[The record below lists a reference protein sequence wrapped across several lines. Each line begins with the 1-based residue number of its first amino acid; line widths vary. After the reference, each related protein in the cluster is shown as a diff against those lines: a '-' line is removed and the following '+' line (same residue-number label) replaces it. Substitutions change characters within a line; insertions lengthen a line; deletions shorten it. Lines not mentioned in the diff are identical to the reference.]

1 MARLRPHQGED
12 LDSLFAALDSL
23 SRSPLS
29 AISAQLRPL
38 VEEAKS
44 SSDSGTCSPSSFR
57 ELVKYCCALATRLP
71 QTFGIRFGFDAAL
84 IAAITEETGKLA
96 AFSGMVI
103 PRPDHGWG
111 HETLMMPSE
120 GGSCHVIDLILM
132 PGSDEIRDI
141 DLLSYPW
148 IGHELAHNLLF
159 RHDQTFRETVS
170 ACLEKEVRR
179 LKLGGMSDK
188 GSADAKSRRLIDE
201 VVQFWTP
208 TPDHKNWPHEI
219 AADLF
224 ALWIFGPAYLASFED
239 VLEDKTLN
247 PYHLTQSHPPYA
259 LRTDAL
265 LIGAEVLGWKGLTG
279 TLSKHL
285 GDWTRSN
292 WRASKT
298 NRFRA
303 LSNSDLTKECVN
315 ATLSTC
321 RELAIPRCT
330 PAVLDT
336 ASSSVQ
342 DEQFEFGTRLLLQ
355 AYSVFRQR
363 GQSGY
368 LSWQSTTVQALAKT
382 VTL

>member
-1 MARLRPHQGED
+1 M
-12 LDSLFAALDSL
+12 
-23 SRSPLS
+23 
-29 AISAQLRPL
+29 
-38 VEEAKS
+38 
-44 SSDSGTCSPSSFR
+44 
-57 ELVKYCCALATRLP
+57 KYCCAIAARLP
-71 QTFGIRFGFDAAL
+71 QTFGTRFGFDAAL
-84 IAAITEETGKLA
+84 IAAITEETGPLA

-103 PRPDHGWG
+103 PRYDPGWG
-111 HETLMMPSE
+111 HQSLMMPSE

-132 PGSDEIRDI
+132 PGGDDTRDI

-159 RHDQTFRETVS
+159 RHDQAFRETVS

-188 GSADAKSRRLIDE
+188 GSADAKRRRLIDE

-208 TPDHKNWPHEI
+208 TPDHRNWPHEI

-224 ALWIFGPAYLASFED
+224 ALWILGPAYLASFED
-239 VLEDKTLN
+239 LLEDKNLN

-259 LRTDAL
+259 LRADAL
-265 LIGAEVLGWKGLTG
+265 LKGAEVMGWKGLTG
-279 TLSKHL
+279 QLTKQVGS
-285 GDWTRSN
+285 WTSSN
-292 WRASKT
+292 WRNSRT

-303 LSNSDLTKECVN
+303 LSSPDLTRECVD
-315 ATLSTC
+315 AALSMC

-330 PAVLDT
+330 PALLDT
-336 ASSSVQ
+336 ASSNVEY
-342 DEQFEFGTRLLLQ
+342 DQFEFGTRLLLQ

-368 LSWQSTTVQALAKT
+368 LSWQSTAVQALAQS